1 MTTIHAY
8 NDVRTCITSR
18 GSEGFWSTIHL
29 CECPISSLWQAWSPI
44 TPPAPF
50 QYNRIRSSNFL
61 EMEMANKVGP
71 HTISM
76 DCPVC
81 LAGTM
86 CKRVTS
92 DDIDDS
98 CRNCDSTLS
107 TGRSRPGPAYNY
119 WPLALAV
126 NGLNSGTLAQKS
138 IPKNSTPGL
147 FFCSRPP
154 LSASASWTRRC
165 KHKRDEWCQHHR
177 AARRDAQFR
186 ANQTPRPP

>member
-1 MTTIHAY
+1 MPIMTCALALHPEDPKGSGPPFIFVS
-8 NDVRTCITSR
+8 VR
-18 GSEGFWSTIHL
+18 
-29 CECPISSLWQAWSPI
+29 SP
-44 TPPAPF
+44 PF
-50 QYNRIRSSNFL
+50 GRLGLQSPLLPYFSIIVSGHSNFL

-81 LAGTM
+81 LAGTL

-107 TGRSRPGPAYNY
+107 TGRAWPGPAYNY
-119 WPLALAV
+119 WPLALAL

-147 FFCSRPP
+147 FF
-154 LSASASWTRRC
+154 L
-165 KHKRDEWCQHHR
+165 
-177 AARRDAQFR
+177 
-186 ANQTPRPP
+186 